1 LPRVEAMFRV
11 LQVARHEIAEGFSK
25 LLFGFGAG
33 RRDRIYRMQLG
44 QCFPVAGTMWWPE
57 RT

>member
-1 LPRVEAMFRV
+1 MFRI
-11 LQVARHEIAEGFSK
+11 LQVTRHEVAEGFSK
-25 LLFGFGAG
+25 LPFGFGA
-33 RRDRIYRMQLG
+33 RCRDRIYRMQLG